1 MHSRLLKILLTALF
15 CGSAAASVNAYARQT
30 AGAEQVLR
38 FASPQEA
45 AKFLLEALQVD
56 DIEQLEALVGSG
68 NIEILFSGDDI
79 ADAENR
85 KAFSAAAARHMRIE
99 QTPKGDRATLYVGD
113 QEWPFPLT
121 LRKKGKEWAFDVAAG
136 RDELLNRRVGSNELN
151 VMRVLR
157 AYVEAQFEYAAQD
170 RDGDGMAEYAQK
182 LSSDPGM
189 QNGLYWVV
197 PPGMPLSPLGPLIA
211 QAQLDPSA
219 KVVKETPP
227 PYYGYYYKILYRQ
240 GRNAPG
246 GDYMYVANGNMI
258 SGFALLAYPAR
269 YGESGVYTFI
279 INHYGEIYQRDLGP
293 GTLRLATAM
302 QEYNPDKNWELAK
315 PTK

>member
-1 MHSRLLKILLTALF
+1 MHSRLLKMMLAALF
-15 CGSAAASVNAYARQT
+15 CGSAAVSVNVYARQS
-30 AGAEQVLR
+30 ADSEQVLR

-85 KAFSAAAARHMRIE
+85 KAFAAAAARHMRIE
-99 QTPKGDRATLYVGD
+99 QTPKGERATLYVGD
-113 QEWPFPLT
+113 QEWPFPLP
-121 LRKKGKEWAFDVAAG
+121 LRKNGKEWEFDAAAG

-157 AYVEAQFEYAAQD
+157 AYVEAQFEYAGQD
-170 RDGDGMAEYAQK
+170 RDGDGIAEYAQK

-189 QNGLYWVV
+189 QNGLYWSVQ
-197 PPGMPLSPLGPLIA
+197 PGMPLSPLGPLVA
-211 QAQLDPSA
+211 HAQLDFSA
-219 KVVKETPP
+219 KAAKEVPP

-240 GRNAPG
+240 GRNALG
-246 GDYMYVANGNMI
+246 GDYMYVVNGNMI

-269 YGESGVYTFI
+269 YGESGIYTFI
-279 INHYGEIYQRDLGP
+279 VNNRGEIYQRDLGA
-293 GTLRLATAM
+293 GTLRMVAAM
-302 QEYNPDKNWELAK
+302 QEYNPDKNWE
-315 PTK
+315 PVRQSE